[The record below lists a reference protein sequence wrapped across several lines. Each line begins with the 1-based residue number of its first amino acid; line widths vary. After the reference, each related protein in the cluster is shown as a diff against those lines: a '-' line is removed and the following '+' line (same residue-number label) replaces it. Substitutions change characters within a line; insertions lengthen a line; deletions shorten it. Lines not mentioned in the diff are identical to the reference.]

1 MRMMYEFMQE
11 KIKMSKETAA
21 LLTAALLVVGV
32 VLLTAVVISVTGL
45 WCYADTILSLVTL
58 ISGLLVLIWI
68 LNL

>member
-11 KIKMSKETAA
+11 KIKMSKESAA
-21 LLTAALLVVGV
+21 LLTALLLVVSV
-32 VLLTAVVISVTGL
+32 VLVTAAVILLIGL

-58 ISGLLVLIWI
+58 VSGLLVLIWI

>member
-11 KIKMSKETAA
+11 KIKMSKKTAA
-21 LLTAALLVVGV
+21 LLTAVLLVIGV
-32 VLLTAVVISVTGL
+32 VILTAAFISVIGL

-58 ISGLLVLIWI
+58 VSGVLVLIWI

>member
-21 LLTAALLVVGV
+21 LLTAVLLVIGV
-32 VLLTAVVISVTGL
+32 VILTAAFISVIGL
-45 WCYADTILSLVTL
+45 WRYADTILSLVTL
-58 ISGLLVLIWI
+58 VSGVLVLIWI

>member
-21 LLTAALLVVGV
+21 LLTAALPVVGV
-32 VLLTAVVISVTGL
+32 VLLTAAVISVTGL

>member
-11 KIKMSKETAA
+11 KIKMSKESAA
-21 LLTAALLVVGV
+21 LLTALLLVVSV
-32 VLLTAVVISVTGL
+32 VLVTAAVISLIGL

-58 ISGLLVLIWI
+58 VSGLLVLIWI

>member
-11 KIKMSKETAA
+11 KIKMSKESAA
-21 LLTAALLVVGV
+21 LLTALLLVVSV
-32 VLLTAVVISVTGL
+32 VLVTAAVISLIGL

-58 ISGLLVLIWI
+58 VSGLVVLIWI

>member
-11 KIKMSKETAA
+11 KIKMSKENAA
-21 LLTAALLVVGV
+21 LLTAALLVIGMV
-32 VLLTAVVISVTGL
+32 VLTAVVITLAGL

-58 ISGLLVLIWI
+58 VGGLLMLIWI

>member
-21 LLTAALLVVGV
+21 LLTAVLLVIGV
-32 VLLTAVVISVTGL
+32 VILTAAFILVIGL

-58 ISGLLVLIWI
+58 VSGLLVLIWI

>member
-11 KIKMSKETAA
+11 KIKMSKESAA
-21 LLTAALLVVGV
+21 LLTALLLVVSV
-32 VLLTAVVISVTGL
+32 VLVTAAVISLIGL

>member
-21 LLTAALLVVGV
+21 LLTAVLLVIGV
-32 VLLTAVVISVTGL
+32 VILTAAFISVIGL
-45 WCYADTILSLVTL
+45 WFYADTILSLVTL
-58 ISGLLVLIWI
+58 VSGVLVLIWI

>member
-11 KIKMSKETAA
+11 KIKMSKETSA
-21 LLTAALLVVGV
+21 LLTAVLLVIGV
-32 VLLTAVVISVTGL
+32 VILTAAFIAVIGL

-58 ISGLLVLIWI
+58 VSGLLVLIWI

>member
-21 LLTAALLVVGV
+21 LLTAVLLVIGV
-32 VLLTAVVISVTGL
+32 VILTAVFISVIVL

-58 ISGLLVLIWI
+58 VSGVLVLIWI

>member
-1 MRMMYEFMQE
+1 
-11 KIKMSKETAA
+11 MSKESAA
-21 LLTAALLVVGV
+21 LLTALLLVVSV
-32 VLLTAVVISVTGL
+32 VLVTAAVISLIGL

>member
-21 LLTAALLVVGV
+21 LLTAVLLVIGV
-32 VLLTAVVISVTGL
+32 VILTAVFISVIGL
-45 WCYADTILSLVTL
+45 WCYADTILSLGTL
-58 ISGLLVLIWI
+58 VSGVLVLIWI

>member
-21 LLTAALLVVGV
+21 LLTAALLVIGA
-32 VLLTAVVISVTGL
+32 VLLTAVVLTLTGL
-45 WCYADTILSLVTL
+45 WSCADTVLSLVTL
-58 ISGLLVLIWI
+58 ISGLLTLIWI

>member
-21 LLTAALLVVGV
+21 LLTAVLLVIGV
-32 VLLTAVVISVTGL
+32 VILTAVFISVIGL
-45 WCYADTILSLVTL
+45 CCYADTILSLVTL
-58 ISGLLVLIWI
+58 VSGVLVLIWI

>member
-21 LLTAALLVVGV
+21 LLTAVLLVIGV
-32 VLLTAVVISVTGL
+32 VILTAAFISVIGL
-45 WCYADTILSLVTL
+45 WCYADTILSLVSFV
-58 ISGLLVLIWI
+58 SGVLVLIWI